1 MSPLR
6 NLIGQKYGK
15 LTVIKRVENHISKS
29 GAKRSQWLCQCDCGK
44 EIVVAGTNLTSGHT
58 KSCGC
63 IRVERQF
70 KTHGLRHTKL
80 YNVWNTMKQRC
91 NNPNVKCY
99 ERYGGRGIKI
109 CNEWYTFEPFYKW
122 ALTTGYKE
130 GLSIDRIDNNGNYE
144 PNNCRWIDAKAQAN
158 NRRSS
163 RFVTHNGETHTIA
176 EWSNITGIKSSTLFE
191 RLKHNKF
198 L

>member
-1 MSPLR
+1 
-6 NLIGQKYGK
+6 
-15 LTVIKRVENHISKS
+15 
-29 GAKRSQWLCQCDCGK
+29 
-44 EIVVAGTNLTSGHT
+44 
-58 KSCGC
+58 
-63 IRVERQF
+63 
-70 KTHGLRHTKL
+70 
-80 YNVWNTMKQRC
+80 MKQRC
-91 NNPNVKCY
+91 NNPNAKCY